1 MIKNILYEDGK
12 IIVNSSIKSIKSAL
26 ISGEKIWVDMEKPDE
41 KEINLLR
48 DVFRFHPLAIE
59 DCVHRIQRPKVVNYK
74 DYYFI
79 VLNEF
84 IGGDINKYF
93 TYSEVYIFLGDNYIV
108 TLHWNKLKVIGDTM
122 ERIANGP
129 HIFEK
134 GIDFILYN
142 LFDTLVD
149 DYFPLTDSIGDK
161 IDDIE
166 ETILKEPNKQIQ
178 DDILVLKRNILKLR
192 KVLSPQREVLNILLR
207 HDFDL
212 IHEENRLYYM
222 DVYDHMLRIYDLLD
236 TYTDLLASTMDLYM
250 SQISNRMNE
259 VMKVLTMITTIM
271 MPLSLIAGIYGMNF
285 KFMPELGTRYG
296 YFATLGLMA
305 VIAVMEIFYFKKK
318 KWL

>member
-1 MIKNILYEDGK
+1 MIKNILYENGK
-12 IIVNSSIKSIKSAL
+12 IVKNSSIKTIKSAL
-26 ISGEKIWVDMEKPDE
+26 NSGEQIWVDIENPDE
-41 KEINLLR
+41 KEMDILR
-48 DVFRFHPLAIE
+48 DIFKFHPLTIE

-93 TYSEVYIFLGDNYIV
+93 TYSEVYIFLGGNYIV
-108 TLHWNKLKVIGDTM
+108 TLHWNRLKVVCDTI
-122 ERIANGP
+122 ERISNGP
-129 HIFEK
+129 YIFER

-161 IDDIE
+161 IDSIE
-166 ETILKEPNKQIQ
+166 ETILTNPRRQVQ

-207 HDFDL
+207 HDFPL
-212 IHEENRLYYM
+212 IKEENRLYYM

-285 KFMPELGTRYG
+285 KFMPELETRYG
-296 YFATLGLMA
+296 YFATLSLMA
-305 VIAVMEIFYFKKK
+305 VIAGVEIIYFKKK

>member
-1 MIKNILYEDGK
+1 MIKRILYENGK
-12 IIVNSSIKSIKSAL
+12 IIENSSISSIKSAL
-26 ISGEKIWVDMEKPDE
+26 NSGEQIWVDLEKPDE
-41 KEINLLR
+41 KEMDILK
-48 DVFRFHPLAIE
+48 DVYNFHPLAIE
-59 DCVHRIQRPKVVNYK
+59 DCVHKRQRPKVDNYK

-84 IGGDINKYF
+84 TGGDLNRNF
-93 TYSEVYIFLGDNYIV
+93 TYSQLYIFLGSNYIV
-108 TLHWNKLKVIGDTM
+108 TVHWNSLKVISDAM
-122 ERIANGP
+122 ERITNGP
-129 HIFEK
+129 YIFER

-149 DYFPLTDSIGDK
+149 DYFPLADSIGDR
-161 IDDIE
+161 IDRIE
-166 ETILKEPNKQIQ
+166 ENILRNPGKQVQ
-178 DDILVLKRNILKLR
+178 NDILALKRNILKLR

-207 HDFDL
+207 HDFPL
-212 IHEENRLYYM
+212 IKEENRLYYM

-236 TYTDLLASTMDLYM
+236 TYMDLLASTMDLYM

-285 KFMPELGTRYG
+285 KFMPELQSRYG
-296 YFATLGLMA
+296 YFATLALMA
-305 VIAVMEIFYFKKK
+305 VIAGVEIIYFKKK

>member
-1 MIKNILYEDGK
+1 MIKNILYENGK
-12 IIVNSSIKSIKSAL
+12 IVENSSIKCIKSAL
-26 ISGEKIWVDMEKPDE
+26 NNGEQIWLDIENPNE
-41 KEINLLR
+41 KEMDILR
-48 DVFRFHPLAIE
+48 DIFKFHQLAVE

-74 DYYFI
+74 DYYFV

-93 TYSEVYIFLGDNYIV
+93 TYSEVYIFLGGNYIV
-108 TLHWNKLKVIGDTM
+108 TLHWDKLKVIGDTM
-122 ERIANGP
+122 ERITNGP
-129 HIFEK
+129 YIFEK

-166 ETILKEPNKQIQ
+166 ETILRNPRKQVQ

-212 IHEENRLYYM
+212 IKEENRLYYM

-285 KFMPELGTRYG
+285 KFMPALETRYG
-296 YFATLGLMA
+296 YFATLTLMG
-305 VIAVMEIFYFKKK
+305 VIAGVEIIYFKKK